1 MVQQVLDLA
10 LNTKT
15 LLYTNWDLGTNLVK
29 TLITWFPYM
38 PTAIEVRE
46 HLISIGITYVSGSGN
61 MSSQKVMQMQDV
73 LKIDIYMVLR
83 NLSGATERA
92 LVEADRMLIK
102 DKIIQLI
109 HDNQLGI
116 TGVKFGKYSRSARSD
131 EVDSVDEKW
140 VLHESVFIQC
150 EWYQTKS

>member
-1 MVQQVLDLA
+1 
-10 LNTKT
+10 
-15 LLYTNWDLGTNLVK
+15 
-29 TLITWFPYM
+29 M